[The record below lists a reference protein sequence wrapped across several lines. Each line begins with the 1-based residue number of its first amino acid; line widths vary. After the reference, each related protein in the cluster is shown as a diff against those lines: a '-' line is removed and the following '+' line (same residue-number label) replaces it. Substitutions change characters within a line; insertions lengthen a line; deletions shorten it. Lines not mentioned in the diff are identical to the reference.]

1 MEEMRVS
8 TAVKMLHKKMMKM
21 MKEHAELLGDL
32 DEFLSFPWG
41 RVAFDMLMSSIKKR
55 DEISLSQN
63 TIALK
68 GFALALQLVIV
79 EDVPAL
85 TEVVQDSPSS
95 SESESDDDGI
105 EYPVRKAKKKT
116 LSSAHAREVDKKPEV
131 VVKSIIPQDPQRP
144 VDESVFVWTDE
155 VFDKKVE
162 NLVKLIC
169 DNFVFAKDMFKGGV
183 TKAEVDKMREKSKV
197 VGKKKKTRAKETQNV
212 EPDED
217 KIVSIV
223 LAILKPELKRLDGN
237 LSAGLASMKE
247 LASSSLQYKDY
258 MLATVSEMMK
268 QMKSDILGSV
278 GDGNAHVHV
287 EGQHITPSTG
297 NVSMPGTSKQP
308 TIRVEEEN
316 AKTIGN
322 VLEHLSHYS
331 TPLDLQ
337 YMVLSDTTSRPENSS
352 LPKCRRVGSI
362 NHEGTTVSVHLIPV
376 SKEPLM
382 HHVADLS
389 SPAPVRDSTHQ
400 ISNVSGHSQTYDSPR
415 SAIPSFSLGL
425 TQEIDAPNHGE
436 DEEIGENETEPGLV
450 REEDT
455 LKCQK
460 SKRLRTVPPYQLTG
474 YQCGSAI
481 LNRARE
487 GQLCGDRYYE
497 MSDIR
502 EKYVRLSTI
511 LRRPCVI
518 NMAGVSVTEKY
529 LIDIAERNRLLP
541 GKVLYILMK
550 HVRSTFDNQVISKA
564 DMIAAFLD
572 SRFAA
577 LLCRKHPNFKKIKTK
592 AAFLFSNSLVEVVRN
607 SSASFTPATR
617 FYLPFNIAKKHW
629 IGLCLDF
636 TASKLYVF
644 DCNAGLRT
652 GSALCKDLRPISDM
666 FPLLLKQCGVSV
678 AGEDKPLVVE
688 RIAGVAQN
696 PNPGD
701 AAVTTSMMIQ
711 THSLFGPEACCG
723 ITPSVIPD
731 EARRAAVMI
740 YEFHVKL

>member
-8 TAVKMLHKKMMKM
+8 TAVKMLRKKMMKM

-41 RVAFDMLMSSIKKR
+41 CVALDMLMSSIKKR

-79 EDVPAL
+79 EAVPAL
-85 TEVVQDSPSS
+85 IEVVQDSPSS
-95 SESESDDDGI
+95 SESESDDDEI

-116 LSSAHAREVDKKPEV
+116 LSPAHAREVDKKPEV
-131 VVKSIIPQDPQRP
+131 VVKSVIPQDPQRP

-197 VGKKKKTRAKETQNV
+197 VGMKKKTRAKETQNV
-212 EPDED
+212 KPNED

-287 EGQHITPSTG
+287 EGQHITPSTECKD
-297 NVSMPGTSKQP
+297 NWKYVGTSK
-308 TIRVEEEN
+308 
-316 AKTIGN
+316 
-322 VLEHLSHYS
+322 
-331 TPLDLQ
+331 PLLNPPGSPIHGPI
-337 YMVLSDTTSRPENSS
+337 SDATSRPEHSF

-389 SPAPVRDSTHQ
+389 SPAPVGDSTHQ
-400 ISNVSGHSQTYDSPR
+400 ISNVSGHSQTHDSPR

-425 TQEIDAPNHGE
+425 THEIDAPNRGE
-436 DEEIGENETEPGLV
+436 DEEMGENETEPGLV

-455 LKCQK
+455 LICQK
-460 SKRLRTVPPYQLTG
+460 SKWLRTVPPYQLTG

-481 LNRARE
+481 INRARE

-541 GKVLYILMK
+541 GKVVYILMK

-564 DMIAAFLD
+564 DMSAAFLD

-652 GSALCKDLRPISDM
+652 GSVLCKDLRPISDM

-701 AAVTTSMMIQ
+701 SAVTTSMMIQ